1 MDSIQN
7 IKCKKHQLK
16 DIEFIQ
22 VNEVLNQP
30 EDKQIFY
37 CSQCINS
44 DIQFQGINYLLIEQ
58 IITEGSSNILLKWP
72 PVSDCQV
79 LQKLIDLTTNQND
92 QFNFVQQIT
101 SYFTDFKDQL
111 ITKLDHIQKIM
122 INKALDQQF
131 NKELIVKKYQD
142 ISNIL
147 TLKQLIQD
155 NQDLDAS
162 SLEFKGLIT
171 KQESEKVKN
180 TELLQNLVNQITTKQ
195 EKISFGLPD
204 MIKEQIFLLFN
215 QISFFKEENSLQQ
228 NLDKRNQRNLQG
240 INNNSQNVVD
250 QVMSLISNKS
260 NFCSDQ
266 FLDSI
271 KKDLNNLS
279 LLFQNYTF
287 SNVFKEN
294 KQPIKFDNISDQNF
308 QLINEYVDHQI
319 LLGSNQNYKNTIEQ
333 SEKVKLTVAVLNSKF
348 NFLNEN
354 FMNEIKK
361 YLVDNYPFLKQ
372 VAYNNFIT
380 DENKFN
386 LFQNLPNETISIL
399 SQVLSKSFEYEQNN
413 KFIDSLS
420 HFAIQKN
427 KDYFNEQQMEQLL
440 QKLPFFDVLQI
451 NKIENNNFFATNF
464 QNGKQRL
471 IVNKLNN
478 QELEIYLNQSG
489 NWVNIFQDYI
499 LKKDKKYIY
508 RFQVQNNKDE
518 DFMIGLAIK
527 KDAKNDCGYRQCLSC
542 YLINLNGYLK
552 LRGNFGVNK
561 QIKGENLKWQ
571 QNGIFEMRVD
581 LQNKILEISD
591 YPNYEFILQ
600 LEDNYKDKLI
610 QVEDL
615 SLYIGLYNSTKII
628 LKEAYQVGQFAN
640 YY

>member
-1 MDSIQN
+1 MDSVQQN

-44 DIQFQGINYLLIEQ
+44 DIQFKGVNYLLIEQ
-58 IITEGSSNILLKWP
+58 IISEGSSNILLKWP
-72 PVSDCQV
+72 P
-79 LQKLIDLTTNQND
+79 
-92 QFNFVQQIT
+92 QIT

-131 NKELIVKKYQD
+131 NKEQIVKKYQD

-162 SLEFKGLIT
+162 SLKFKGLIT
-171 KQESEKVKN
+171 KQESD
-180 TELLQNLVNQITTKQ
+180 
-195 EKISFGLPD
+195 KISFGLPD

-240 INNNSQNVVD
+240 IDNNSQIVVD

-266 FLDSI
+266 FFDSI
-271 KKDLNNLS
+271 KKDLKNLS
-279 LLFQNYTF
+279 LLFQNSTF

-333 SEKVKLTVAVLNSKF
+333 SEQVKLTVAVLNSKF

-361 YLVDNYPFLKQ
+361 YLVDTYPFLTQ

-440 QKLPFFDVLQI
+440 QKLPFFDVLQK

-471 IVNKLNN
+471 IFNKLNN
-478 QELEIYLNQSG
+478 QELEICLNQSG
-489 NWVNIFQDYI
+489 DWVNIFQDYI
-499 LKKDKKYIY
+499 LKKDKKYIN
-508 RFQVQNNKDE
+508 RFQVQNNKNE

-527 KDAKNDCGYRQCLSC
+527 KDAENDYGFSQYLSC
-542 YLINLNGYLK
+542 HLINLNGYLLLYEK
-552 LRGNFGVNK
+552 YGVNK
-561 QIKGENLKWQ
+561 QIKGEKSWWQ
-571 QNGIFEMRVD
+571 QNSTYEMRVD
-581 LQNKILEISD
+581 LQNKILEMSD
-591 YPNYEFILQ
+591 CPGYEFVLE
-600 LEDNYKDKLI
+600 LEDQYKYKLS

-615 SLYIGLYNSTKII
+615 SFYIGLWNSTKII
-628 LKEAYQVGQFAN
+628 LKESYQVDQFAN